1 MSNINYSDYYNL
13 IENNYKEKKFANSIY
28 RCNIAALNDNKK
40 YFAISTNDLKNLN
53 GNNCLVGDK
62 TLDLKRKDDILI
74 DPNAFDDDI
83 KSDKMFK
90 LYYIFKTPDF
100 NKKFCVK
107 RKNLNNCLIR
117 SQISYFNNDINDI
130 ENKIININAQKKFVN
145 TNINKDSYVNDYNII
160 RENKRELY
168 YTEKKNA
175 EMWTEF
181 MKNTEDKLN
190 IRKNQF
196 NQNNFSF
203 ILTKYTF
210 KELNDNFIFKN
221 ENLIIKNENLDLNI
235 NDKILIFNQSDENK
249 NGIFTL
255 NNIDE
260 EKSEFIFIKDNEI
273 KKKDCIKQAKIIK
286 KEIFFTNREK
296 IIQQQQEFNY
306 KTSLIKKL
314 NILIAI
320 LIFLFFIIIIFYSDT
335 VSKFKKNI
343 ENNIKNFSNDFLL

>member
-13 IENNYKEKKFANSIY
+13 IENNYKEKNFANSIFL
-28 RCNIAALNDNKK
+28 CNKAALNDNKK
-40 YFAISTNDLKNLN
+40 YFAISTNDLKNLK

-62 TLDLKRKDDILI
+62 TLDLKKKDDILI

-117 SQISYFNNDINDI
+117 SQISYFNKNINDI
-130 ENKIININAQKKFVN
+130 ENKIIDINAQKDFVN
-145 TNINKDSYVNDYNII
+145 TNINKDSYVNDYDII
-160 RENKRELY
+160 RKNKRELY
-168 YTEKKNA
+168 DTEKKNA
-175 EMWTEF
+175 QMWTDF
-181 MKNTEDKLN
+181 MRNTEDKLN

-203 ILTKYTF
+203 TLTKYAF
-210 KELNDNFIFKN
+210 EELNQNFIFEN
-221 ENLIIKNENLDLNI
+221 NNLIIKNENLNLNI
-235 NDKILIFNQSDENK
+235 NDKILIYNQSDESK

-255 NNIDE
+255 NNINQ
-260 EKSEFIFIKDNEI
+260 EKSEHIFIKDNEI
-273 KKKDCIKQAKIIK
+273 KKENCIKQAKIIK
-286 KEIFFTNREK
+286 KEIFFTNRQK
-296 IIQQQQEFNY
+296 IIQQQQEFDY
-306 KTSLIKKL
+306 KSSLIKKL

-343 ENNIKNFSNDFLL
+343 ENNLKNFSNDFLL